1 MSDWFSTAVEMQR
14 EIIRAQEAQVDA
26 ARKMLDAGK
35 QMTALQE
42 AGQKA
47 AEANMAAWKQWARL
61 WGWK

>member
-14 EIIRAQEAQVDA
+14 EIIRAQQVQLDA
-26 ARKMLDAGK
+26 AQKMLDAGAEL
-35 QMTALQE
+35 TALQQ

-47 AEANMAAWKQWARL
+47 AEANLAAWRQWARL